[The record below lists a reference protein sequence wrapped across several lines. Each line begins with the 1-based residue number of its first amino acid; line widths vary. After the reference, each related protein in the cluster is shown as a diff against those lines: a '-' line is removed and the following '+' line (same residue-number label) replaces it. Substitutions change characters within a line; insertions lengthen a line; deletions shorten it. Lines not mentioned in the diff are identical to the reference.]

1 VKSSRLI
8 LIIIF
13 VLSWL
18 TLPLLGREAF
28 KKYLPSAIFMCIL
41 TKVLDEY
48 GKRKKWWRFYKGI
61 PPLNSMDIF
70 NIGPYFITS
79 LWVLKLTYG
88 KFPKYFMSNTILH
101 ILFIFHG
108 IKYIQRLNILSLVK
122 LTKVQYLLIDAA
134 RALILYG
141 FQYIQE
147 KIQACF
153 HSIQRKRVHSNAK

>member
-1 VKSSRLI
+1 MKSSRLI

-79 LWVLKLTYG
+79 LWMLKLTYG
-88 KFPKYFMSNTILH
+88 KLRIFLISNTLLH
-101 ILFIFHG
+101 IVFIFG
-108 IKYIQRLNILSLVK
+108 GLKYMKRFKILSLVK
-122 LTKVQYLLIDAA
+122 LTKVQYLVIDFI
-134 RALILYG
+134 RAVILYA
-141 FQYIQE
+141 FQYNKE
-147 KIQACF
+147 KLKTSS
-153 HSIQRKRVHSNAK
+153 H

>member
-1 VKSSRLI
+1 MKSSRLI

-61 PPLNSMDIF
+61 PPLDSFDIF
-70 NIGPYFITS
+70 NLGPYFITS
-79 LWVLKLTYG
+79 LWMLKLTYG
-88 KFPKYFMSNTILH
+88 KLRIFLISNTLLH
-101 ILFIFHG
+101 IVFIFG
-108 IKYIQRLNILSLVK
+108 GLKYM
-122 LTKVQYLLIDAA
+122 
-134 RALILYG
+134 
-141 FQYIQE
+141 
-147 KIQACF
+147 
-153 HSIQRKRVHSNAK
+153 KRF

>member
-1 VKSSRLI
+1 MKSSRLI

-88 KFPKYFMSNTILH
+88 KLRIFLISNTLLH
-101 ILFIFHG
+101 IVFIFG
-108 IKYIQRLNILSLVK
+108 GLKYMKRFKILSLVK
-122 LTKVQYLLIDAA
+122 LTKVQYLVIDFI
-134 RALILYG
+134 RAVILYA
-141 FQYIQE
+141 FQYNKE
-147 KIQACF
+147 KLKTSS
-153 HSIQRKRVHSNAK
+153 H

>member
-61 PPLNSMDIF
+61 PPLDSFDIF
-70 NIGPYFITS
+70 NLGPYLITS
-79 LWVLKLTYG
+79 LWMLKLTYG
-88 KFPKYFMSNTILH
+88 KLRIFLISNTLLH
-101 ILFIFHG
+101 IVFIFG
-108 IKYIQRLNILSLVK
+108 GLKYMKRFKILSLVK
-122 LTKVQYLLIDAA
+122 LTKVQYLVIDFI
-134 RALILYG
+134 RAVILYA
-141 FQYIQE
+141 FQYNKE
-147 KIQACF
+147 KLKTSS
-153 HSIQRKRVHSNAK
+153 H